1 METGFKRNL
10 LAELLDSVGRGVLLM
25 ALGIGWFVFLWGLNL
40 PALLAGIALGTLLL
54 LLRRLYRQ
62 TTLVRRETALR
73 CRIGGELLL
82 EKMLLSEA
90 KEAHFQA
97 ALLLEEKWPL
107 RMQRITA
114 DGALCRQE
122 KPSGGAETLL
132 VQCVRMPPEGELSIG
147 QLVEAHRAMQRQQ
160 ANRVILCVLGK
171 APPRVIAR
179 AEQMPTP
186 IRVIRRETLLALA
199 GGAFPRDGCTIGG
212 AGAAKTENAAAR
224 QPAVYHDAAGK
235 STALL
240 GLWVVHADTLYPH
253 WKCVVC
259 HAGDGLPDAVGRL
272 PFRSGG
278 GGAAVITSAAQ
289 SP

>member
-1 METGFKRNL
+1 
-10 LAELLDSVGRGVLLM
+10 M

-40 PALLAGIALGTLLL
+40 PALLAGIALGALLL

-90 KEAHFQA
+90 KVAHFQA

-122 KPSGGAETLL
+122 KPSGGVETLL

-147 QLVEAHRAMQRQQ
+147 QLVEAHRAMRRQQ

-199 GGAFPRDGCTIGG
+199 GRLSPATDAQLVALGQRKRRTPQRGSLLSIMTQREKAPRYWG
-212 AGAAKTENAAAR
+212 
-224 QPAVYHDAAGK
+224 Y
-235 STALL
+235 
-240 GLWVVHADTLYPH
+240 GLFMLILYILTGSAWYAMPGTVCLTLS
-253 WKCVVC
+253 VVC
-259 HAGDGLPDAVGRL
+259 
-272 PFRSGG
+272 RSGQ
-278 GGAAVITSAAQ
+278 AEEARL
-289 SP
+289 

>member
-1 METGFKRNL
+1 M
-10 LAELLDSVGRGVLLM
+10 
-25 ALGIGWFVFLWGLNL
+25 
-40 PALLAGIALGTLLL
+40 
-54 LLRRLYRQ
+54 
-62 TTLVRRETALR
+62 RRETALR

-160 ANRVILCVLGK
+160 ANRVVLCVLGK

-179 AEQMPTP
+179 AE
-186 IRVIRRETLLALA
+186 RRCWRWR
-199 GGAFPRDGCTIGG
+199 GGFPPRRMRNWWRWGS
-212 AGAAKTENAAAR
+212 ENGERRSAAACCL
-224 QPAVYHDAAGK
+224 
-235 STALL
+235 S
-240 GLWVVHADTLYPH
+240 
-253 WKCVVC
+253 
-259 HAGDGLPDAVGRL
+259 
-272 PFRSGG
+272 
-278 GGAAVITSAAQ
+278 
-289 SP
+289 

>member
-132 VQCVRMPPEGELSIG
+132 VQCVRMP
-147 QLVEAHRAMQRQQ
+147 
-160 ANRVILCVLGK
+160 
-171 APPRVIAR
+171 AR
-179 AEQMPTP
+179 K
-186 IRVIRRETLLALA
+186 
-199 GGAFPRDGCTIGG
+199 GSC
-212 AGAAKTENAAAR
+212 
-224 QPAVYHDAAGK
+224 
-235 STALL
+235 
-240 GLWVVHADTLYPH
+240 
-253 WKCVVC
+253 
-259 HAGDGLPDAVGRL
+259 LPDSWWRHTGQC
-272 PFRSGG
+272 GG
-278 GGAAVITSAAQ
+278 SRRIGSSCACWEKRRRG
-289 SP
+289 

>member
-1 METGFKRNL
+1 METGFGRNL

-40 PALLAGIALGTLLL
+40 PALLAGIA
-54 LLRRLYRQ
+54 
-62 TTLVRRETALR
+62 
-73 CRIGGELLL
+73 L

-199 GGAFPRDGCTIGG
+199 GRLSPATDAQLVALGQRKRRTPQRGSLLSIMTQREKAPRYWG
-212 AGAAKTENAAAR
+212 
-224 QPAVYHDAAGK
+224 Y
-235 STALL
+235 
-240 GLWVVHADTLYPH
+240 GLFMLILYILTGSAWYAMPGTVCLTLS
-253 WKCVVC
+253 VVC
-259 HAGDGLPDAVGRL
+259 
-272 PFRSGG
+272 RSGQ
-278 GGAAVITSAAQ
+278 AEEARL
-289 SP
+289 

>member
-1 METGFKRNL
+1 
-10 LAELLDSVGRGVLLM
+10 
-25 ALGIGWFVFLWGLNL
+25 
-40 PALLAGIALGTLLL
+40 
-54 LLRRLYRQ
+54 
-62 TTLVRRETALR
+62 
-73 CRIGGELLL
+73 
-82 EKMLLSEA
+82 MLLSEA

-186 IRVIRRETLLALA
+186 IRVIRRETLLTLA
-199 GGAFPRDGCTIGG
+199 GRLSPATDAQLVALGQRKRRTPQRGSLLSIMTQREKAPRYWG
-212 AGAAKTENAAAR
+212 
-224 QPAVYHDAAGK
+224 Y
-235 STALL
+235 
-240 GLWVVHADTLYPH
+240 GLFMLILYILTGSAWYAMPGTVCLTLS
-253 WKCVVC
+253 VVC
-259 HAGDGLPDAVGRL
+259 
-272 PFRSGG
+272 RSGQ
-278 GGAAVITSAAQ
+278 AEEARL
-289 SP
+289 

>member
-186 IRVIRRETLLALA
+186 IRVIRRETLLALGQRKRRTPQRGSLLSIMTQREKA
-199 GGAFPRDGCTIGG
+199 PRYWG
-212 AGAAKTENAAAR
+212 
-224 QPAVYHDAAGK
+224 Y
-235 STALL
+235 
-240 GLWVVHADTLYPH
+240 GLFMLILYILTGSAWYAMPGTVCLTLS
-253 WKCVVC
+253 VVC
-259 HAGDGLPDAVGRL
+259 
-272 PFRSGG
+272 RSGQ
-278 GGAAVITSAAQ
+278 AEEARL
-289 SP
+289 

>member
-1 METGFKRNL
+1 METGFGRNL

-40 PALLAGIALGTLLL
+40 PALLAGIALGT
-54 LLRRLYRQ
+54 
-62 TTLVRRETALR
+62 
-73 CRIGGELLL
+73 
-82 EKMLLSEA
+82 
-90 KEAHFQA
+90 
-97 ALLLEEKWPL
+97 LLLEEKWPL

-199 GGAFPRDGCTIGG
+199 GRLSPATDAQLVALGQRKRRTPQRGSLLSIMTQREKAPRYWG
-212 AGAAKTENAAAR
+212 
-224 QPAVYHDAAGK
+224 Y
-235 STALL
+235 
-240 GLWVVHADTLYPH
+240 GLFMLVLYILTGSAWYAMPGTVCLTLS
-253 WKCVVC
+253 VVC
-259 HAGDGLPDAVGRL
+259 
-272 PFRSGG
+272 RSGQ
-278 GGAAVITSAAQ
+278 AEEARL
-289 SP
+289 

>member
-1 METGFKRNL
+1 METGFGRNL

-114 DGALCRQE
+114 DGALCGQE

-132 VQCVRMPPEGELSIG
+132 VQCVRMPSEGELSIG

-199 GGAFPRDGCTIGG
+199 GRLSPRRMRNWWRWGS
-212 AGAAKTENAAAR
+212 ENGERRSAAACC
-224 QPAVYHDAAGK
+224 P
-235 STALL
+235 S
-240 GLWVVHADTLYPH
+240 
-253 WKCVVC
+253 
-259 HAGDGLPDAVGRL
+259 
-272 PFRSGG
+272 
-278 GGAAVITSAAQ
+278 
-289 SP
+289 

>member
-1 METGFKRNL
+1 METGFGRNL

-54 LLRRLYRQ
+54 
-62 TTLVRRETALR
+62 
-73 CRIGGELLL
+73 
-82 EKMLLSEA
+82 
-90 KEAHFQA
+90 
-97 ALLLEEKWPL
+97 EEKWPL

-114 DGALCRQE
+114 DGALCGQE

-199 GGAFPRDGCTIGG
+199 GRLSPATDAQLVALGQRKRRTPQRGSLLSIMTQREKAPRYWG
-212 AGAAKTENAAAR
+212 
-224 QPAVYHDAAGK
+224 Y
-235 STALL
+235 
-240 GLWVVHADTLYPH
+240 GLFMLILYILTGSAWYAMPGTVCLTLS
-253 WKCVVC
+253 VVC
-259 HAGDGLPDAVGRL
+259 
-272 PFRSGG
+272 RSGQ
-278 GGAAVITSAAQ
+278 AEEARL
-289 SP
+289 

>member
-1 METGFKRNL
+1 METGFGRNL

-40 PALLAGIALGTLLL
+40 PALLAGIALGT
-54 LLRRLYRQ
+54 
-62 TTLVRRETALR
+62 
-73 CRIGGELLL
+73 
-82 EKMLLSEA
+82 
-90 KEAHFQA
+90 
-97 ALLLEEKWPL
+97 LLLEEKWPL

-160 ANRVILCVLGK
+160 ANRVVLCVLGK

-199 GGAFPRDGCTIGG
+199 GRLSPATDAQLVALGQRKRRTPQRGSLLSIMTQREKAPRYWG
-212 AGAAKTENAAAR
+212 
-224 QPAVYHDAAGK
+224 Y
-235 STALL
+235 
-240 GLWVVHADTLYPH
+240 GLFMLILYILTGSAWYAMPGTVCLTLS
-253 WKCVVC
+253 VVC
-259 HAGDGLPDAVGRL
+259 
-272 PFRSGG
+272 RSGQ
-278 GGAAVITSAAQ
+278 AEEARL
-289 SP
+289 

>member
-1 METGFKRNL
+1 M
-10 LAELLDSVGRGVLLM
+10 
-25 ALGIGWFVFLWGLNL
+25 
-40 PALLAGIALGTLLL
+40 GTLLL

-160 ANRVILCVLGK
+160 ANRVVLCVLGK

-199 GGAFPRDGCTIGG
+199 GRLSPATDAQLVALGQRKRRTPQRGSLLSIMTQREKAPRYWG
-212 AGAAKTENAAAR
+212 
-224 QPAVYHDAAGK
+224 Y
-235 STALL
+235 
-240 GLWVVHADTLYPH
+240 GLFMLILYILTGSAWYAMPGTVCLTLS
-253 WKCVVC
+253 VVC
-259 HAGDGLPDAVGRL
+259 
-272 PFRSGG
+272 RSGQ
-278 GGAAVITSAAQ
+278 AEEARL
-289 SP
+289 

>member
-1 METGFKRNL
+1 METGFGRNL

-132 VQCVRMPPEGELSIG
+132 VQCVRMPPEGELSTG

-160 ANRVILCVLGK
+160 ANRVILCAAAGDSTRR
-171 APPRVIAR
+171 ADADAHPRHSPRDA
-179 AEQMPTP
+179 AG
-186 IRVIRRETLLALA
+186 A
-199 GGAFPRDGCTIGG
+199 GGAAFPRDGCTIGG
-212 AGAAKTENAAAR
+212 AGTAKTENAAAR
-224 QPAVYHDAAGK
+224 QPAVHHDAAGK

-240 GLWVVHADTLYPH
+240 GLRVVHADTLYSH
-253 WKCVVC
+253 WQRMVR

-272 PFRSGG
+272 PFWSGG

>member
-114 DGALCRQE
+114 DGALCGQE

-132 VQCVRMPPEGELSIG
+132 VQCVRMPPEGELSTG

-179 AEQMPTP
+179 AEHC
-186 IRVIRRETLLALA
+186 LLYTSPS
-199 GGAFPRDGCTIGG
+199 PRDRG
-212 AGAAKTENAAAR
+212 
-224 QPAVYHDAAGK
+224 
-235 STALL
+235 
-240 GLWVVHADTLYPH
+240 
-253 WKCVVC
+253 
-259 HAGDGLPDAVGRL
+259 
-272 PFRSGG
+272 
-278 GGAAVITSAAQ
+278 
-289 SP
+289 

>member
-40 PALLAGIALGTLLL
+40 PALLAGIALGTL
-54 LLRRLYRQ
+54 
-62 TTLVRRETALR
+62 
-73 CRIGGELLL
+73 
-82 EKMLLSEA
+82 
-90 KEAHFQA
+90 
-97 ALLLEEKWPL
+97 LLLEEKWPL

-160 ANRVILCVLGK
+160 ANRVVLCVLGK

-199 GGAFPRDGCTIGG
+199 GRLSPATDAQLVALGQRKRRTPQRGSLLSIMTQREKAPRYWG
-212 AGAAKTENAAAR
+212 
-224 QPAVYHDAAGK
+224 Y
-235 STALL
+235 
-240 GLWVVHADTLYPH
+240 GLFMLILYILTGSAWYAMPGTVCLTLS
-253 WKCVVC
+253 VVC
-259 HAGDGLPDAVGRL
+259 
-272 PFRSGG
+272 RSGQ
-278 GGAAVITSAAQ
+278 AEEARL
-289 SP
+289 

>member
-1 METGFKRNL
+1 METGFGRNL

-40 PALLAGIALGTLLL
+40 PALL
-54 LLRRLYRQ
+54 
-62 TTLVRRETALR
+62 
-73 CRIGGELLL
+73 

-97 ALLLEEKWPL
+97 AQLLEEKWPL

-132 VQCVRMPPEGELSIG
+132 VQCVRMPPEGELSTG

-199 GGAFPRDGCTIGG
+199 GRLSPATDAQLVALGQRKRRTPQRGSLLSIMTQREKAPRYWG
-212 AGAAKTENAAAR
+212 
-224 QPAVYHDAAGK
+224 Y
-235 STALL
+235 
-240 GLWVVHADTLYPH
+240 GLFMLILYILTGSAWYAMPGTVCLTLS
-253 WKCVVC
+253 VVC
-259 HAGDGLPDAVGRL
+259 
-272 PFRSGG
+272 RSGQ
-278 GGAAVITSAAQ
+278 AEEARL
-289 SP
+289 

>member
-62 TTLVRRETALR
+62 TTLARRETALPLPHR
-73 CRIGGELLL
+73 WRTAAGENAAFGGEGSP
-82 EKMLLSEA
+82 LSGGA
-90 KEAHFQA
+90 AAGGKVAAPDAAHYGRRRAVQ
-97 ALLLEEKWPL
+97 
-107 RMQRITA
+107 T
-114 DGALCRQE
+114 G

-199 GGAFPRDGCTIGG
+199 GRLSPATDAQLVALGQRKRRTPQRGSLLSIMTQREKAPRYWG
-212 AGAAKTENAAAR
+212 
-224 QPAVYHDAAGK
+224 Y
-235 STALL
+235 
-240 GLWVVHADTLYPH
+240 GLFMLILYILTGSAWYAMPGTVCLTLS
-253 WKCVVC
+253 VVC
-259 HAGDGLPDAVGRL
+259 
-272 PFRSGG
+272 RSGQ
-278 GGAAVITSAAQ
+278 AEEARL
-289 SP
+289 

>member
-1 METGFKRNL
+1 METGFKRNM
-10 LAELLDSVGRGVLLM
+10 LAELLDNVGRGVLLM

-54 LLRRLYRQ
+54 LLRHLYRQ
-62 TTLVRRETALR
+62 TTLARRETALR

-199 GGAFPRDGCTIGG
+199 GRLSPATDAQLVALGQRKRRTPQRGSLLSIMTQREKAPRYWG
-212 AGAAKTENAAAR
+212 
-224 QPAVYHDAAGK
+224 Y
-235 STALL
+235 
-240 GLWVVHADTLYPH
+240 GLFMLILYILTGSAWYAMPGTVCLTLS
-253 WKCVVC
+253 VVC
-259 HAGDGLPDAVGRL
+259 
-272 PFRSGG
+272 RSGQ
-278 GGAAVITSAAQ
+278 AEEARL
-289 SP
+289 

>member
-1 METGFKRNL
+1 METGFGRNL

-132 VQCVRMPPEGELSIG
+132 
-147 QLVEAHRAMQRQQ
+147 
-160 ANRVILCVLGK
+160 
-171 APPRVIAR
+171 
-179 AEQMPTP
+179 
-186 IRVIRRETLLALA
+186 ALA
-199 GGAFPRDGCTIGG
+199 GRLSPATDAQLVALGQRKRRTPQRGSLLSIMTQREKAPRYWG
-212 AGAAKTENAAAR
+212 
-224 QPAVYHDAAGK
+224 Y
-235 STALL
+235 
-240 GLWVVHADTLYPH
+240 GLFMLVLYILTGSAWYAMPGTVCLTLS
-253 WKCVVC
+253 VVC
-259 HAGDGLPDAVGRL
+259 
-272 PFRSGG
+272 RSGQ
-278 GGAAVITSAAQ
+278 AEEARL
-289 SP
+289 

>member
-1 METGFKRNL
+1 
-10 LAELLDSVGRGVLLM
+10 M

-132 VQCVRMPPEGELSIG
+132 PQIIEAGTLRPAAQVFTTEELRPAEGLNAY
-147 QLVEAHRAMQRQQ
+147 LNAHGGSVTVGDVTA
-160 ANRVILCVLGK
+160 
-171 APPRVIAR
+171 
-179 AEQMPTP
+179 
-186 IRVIRRETLLALA
+186 ALA
-199 GGAFPRDGCTIGG
+199 RSETVALPEVGADG
-212 AGAAKTENAAAR
+212 E
-224 QPAVYHDAAGK
+224 
-235 STALL
+235 
-240 GLWVVHADTLYPH
+240 
-253 WKCVVC
+253 
-259 HAGDGLPDAVGRL
+259 
-272 PFRSGG
+272 
-278 GGAAVITSAAQ
+278 
-289 SP
+289 

>member
-1 METGFKRNL
+1 METGFKRNM

-54 LLRRLYRQ
+54 LLRHLYRQ
-62 TTLVRRETALR
+62 TTLARRETALR
-73 CRIGGELLL
+73 CRIGGE
-82 EKMLLSEA
+82 
-90 KEAHFQA
+90 
-97 ALLLEEKWPL
+97 LLLEEKWPL

-122 KPSGGAETLL
+122 KPSGGVETLL

-199 GGAFPRDGCTIGG
+199 GRLSPATDAQLVALGQRKRRTPQRGSLLSIMTQREKAPRYWG
-212 AGAAKTENAAAR
+212 
-224 QPAVYHDAAGK
+224 Y
-235 STALL
+235 
-240 GLWVVHADTLYPH
+240 GLFMLILYILTGSAWYAMPGTVCLTLS
-253 WKCVVC
+253 VVC
-259 HAGDGLPDAVGRL
+259 
-272 PFRSGG
+272 RSGQ
-278 GGAAVITSAAQ
+278 AEEARL
-289 SP
+289 

>member
-1 METGFKRNL
+1 METGFGRNL

-122 KPSGGAETLL
+122 KPSGGVETLL
-132 VQCVRMPPEGELSIG
+132 MTTSDDCASISSSIVRQVAAFGGDISPLVPEG
-147 QLVEAHRAMQRQQ
+147 
-160 ANRVILCVLGK
+160 
-171 APPRVIAR
+171 
-179 AEQMPTP
+179 T
-186 IRVIRRETLLALA
+186 
-199 GGAFPRDGCTIGG
+199 
-212 AGAAKTENAAAR
+212 
-224 QPAVYHDAAGK
+224 AGK
-235 STALL
+235 ILSALS
-240 GLWVVHADTLYPH
+240 
-253 WKCVVC
+253 
-259 HAGDGLPDAVGRL
+259 GRQ
-272 PFRSGG
+272 
-278 GGAAVITSAAQ
+278 A
-289 SP
+289 

>member
-1 METGFKRNL
+1 M
-10 LAELLDSVGRGVLLM
+10 
-25 ALGIGWFVFLWGLNL
+25 NL

-147 QLVEAHRAMQRQQ
+147 QLVEAHPAMQRQQ

-199 GGAFPRDGCTIGG
+199 GRLSPATDAQLVALGQRKRRTPQRGSLLSIMTQREKAPRYWG
-212 AGAAKTENAAAR
+212 
-224 QPAVYHDAAGK
+224 Y
-235 STALL
+235 
-240 GLWVVHADTLYPH
+240 GLFMLILYILTGSAWYAMPGTVCLTLS
-253 WKCVVC
+253 VVC
-259 HAGDGLPDAVGRL
+259 
-272 PFRSGG
+272 RSGQ
-278 GGAAVITSAAQ
+278 AEEARL
-289 SP
+289 

>member
-54 LLRRLYRQ
+54 
-62 TTLVRRETALR
+62 
-73 CRIGGELLL
+73 
-82 EKMLLSEA
+82 
-90 KEAHFQA
+90 
-97 ALLLEEKWPL
+97 EEKWPL

-114 DGALCRQE
+114 DGALCGQE

-186 IRVIRRETLLALA
+186 IRVIRRETLLTLA
-199 GGAFPRDGCTIGG
+199 GRLSPATDAQLVALGQRKRRTPQRGSLLSIMTQREKAPRYWG
-212 AGAAKTENAAAR
+212 
-224 QPAVYHDAAGK
+224 Y
-235 STALL
+235 
-240 GLWVVHADTLYPH
+240 GLFMLILYILTGSAWYAMPGTVCLTLS
-253 WKCVVC
+253 VVC
-259 HAGDGLPDAVGRL
+259 
-272 PFRSGG
+272 RSGQ
-278 GGAAVITSAAQ
+278 AEEARL
-289 SP
+289 

>member
-54 LLRRLYRQ
+54 LLAPPLSSDDIGAARNGTPLPHRWRTAAGENAAFEAKTHFRRRCCW
-62 TTLVRRETALR
+62 RKSGRSGCSALR
-73 CRIGGELLL
+73 
-82 EKMLLSEA
+82 
-90 KEAHFQA
+90 
-97 ALLLEEKWPL
+97 P
-107 RMQRITA
+107 

-132 VQCVRMPPEGELSIG
+132 VQCVRMPPEGELSTG

-199 GGAFPRDGCTIGG
+199 GRLSPATDAQLVALGQRKRRTPQRGSLLSIMTQREKAPRYWG
-212 AGAAKTENAAAR
+212 
-224 QPAVYHDAAGK
+224 Y
-235 STALL
+235 
-240 GLWVVHADTLYPH
+240 GLFMLILYILTGSGVVR
-253 WKCVVC
+253 

-272 PFRSGG
+272 PFWSGG
-278 GGAAVITSAAQ
+278 GGAAVITSVAQ